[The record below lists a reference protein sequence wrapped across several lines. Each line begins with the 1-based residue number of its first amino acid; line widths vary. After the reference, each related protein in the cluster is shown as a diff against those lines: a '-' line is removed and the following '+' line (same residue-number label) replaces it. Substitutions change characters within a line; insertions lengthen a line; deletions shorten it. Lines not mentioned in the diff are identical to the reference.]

1 MPLPPA
7 LHDALAAILGD
18 RLSTSDSQLDLHG
31 RDESSL
37 PPCRPDAVA
46 FPESTA
52 EVSAVLAACNEHG
65 VPVVP
70 FAGGSS
76 LEGQVLPI
84 HGGVVAGHATGW
96 RGSSRSTTAR
106 STPACSPA
114 SRRTA

>member
-37 PPCRPDAVA
+37 PPCRPDAVV

-84 HGGVVAGHATGW
+84 HGGLSLDRTAW
-96 RGSSRSTTAR
+96 RGSSRSTSAR
-106 STPACSPA
+106 STLGCSRA

>member
-84 HGGVVAGHATGW
+84 HGGVSLDCN
-96 RGSSRSTTAR
+96 RMAR
-106 STPACSPA
+106 ILDDRRPRARRPRPA
-114 SRRTA
+114 RRHEGRR